1 MTDTETP
8 DALYS
13 DLMRQAQAG
22 DKVAYERLLRTIAPL
37 IRSFFSRRIASSHD
51 VDDILQNTLVA
62 IHKAS
67 HTYNTSRS
75 FTGWM
80 FAIARY
86 KLNDFLREH
95 YRKMDVFDH
104 SIDDDTLNT
113 EYYVTKL
120 PTSSEVL
127 IGLLQ
132 ELPENQRQIVTMLKI
147 EGYTIREA
155 AVRLNMSESAI
166 KVAAHRAY
174 KILISQTQGKGVPS

>member
-1 MTDTETP
+1 MTETP
-8 DALYS
+8 DDLFA

-22 DKVAYERLLRTIAPL
+22 DGVAYERLLRTIAPL
-37 IRSFFSRRIASSHD
+37 IRSFFSRRIASPHD

-67 HTYNTSRS
+67 HTYNTNRS

-95 YRKMDVFDH
+95 YRKRDVLDH
-104 SIDDDTLNT
+104 SIDDEELNT
-113 EYYVTKL
+113 EYYVTTL

-127 IGLLQ
+127 TELRLWGSLFWGVGNGFANGCGAGFWSGYRSWLALNFLLFSVMGLC
-132 ELPENQRQIVTMLKI
+132 
-147 EGYTIREA
+147 A
-155 AVRLNMSESAI
+155 RL
-166 KVAAHRAY
+166 AH
-174 KILISQTQGKGVPS
+174 LLL